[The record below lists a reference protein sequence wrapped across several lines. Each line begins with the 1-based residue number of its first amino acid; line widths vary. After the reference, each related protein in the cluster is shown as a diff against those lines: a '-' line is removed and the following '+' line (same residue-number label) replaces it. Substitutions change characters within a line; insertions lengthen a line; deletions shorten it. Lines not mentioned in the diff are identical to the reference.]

1 MKKILFSV
9 LFFVSFF
16 LLGQDFY
23 VLSKN
28 GLNLRKAPSDKSE
41 ILGVVPYNT
50 KLNILEKNV
59 SEKFKV
65 NGFSGTYV
73 KIKYKGIVGYIFSG
87 FLSRLEAVKEEESL
101 EEYFIRVFGK
111 PVITK
116 SDDEL
121 FSDDIWTYPN
131 GFVYKSIGEASKYSG
146 YEDRYYFKDLTI
158 QEVFLFARDISG
170 FLNSIRDTSE
180 LKFECENGCDFETE
194 EGLYNGYSL
203 KKESGVII
211 LTDFGEI

>member
-1 MKKILFSV
+1 MKKILFST
-9 LFFVSFF
+9 LFFVSII

-28 GLNLRKAPSDKSE
+28 GLNLRESPSDKSK
-41 ILGVVPYNT
+41 ILDVVPYNT
-50 KLNILEKNV
+50 KVNILEKNA

-73 KIKYKGIVGYIFSG
+73 KIKYKGVEGYIFSG
-87 FLSRLEAVKEEESL
+87 FLSKLEPVKEEESL
-101 EEYFIRVFGK
+101 NEYFTRVFGK

-116 SDDEL
+116 SDDDLYANE
-121 FSDDIWTYPN
+121 IWTYPN
-131 GFVYKSIGEASKYSG
+131 GFIYKSIGESSKYSG

-170 FLNSIRDTSE
+170 LLDSVRDTSE

-203 KKESGVII
+203 KKELDMIV
-211 LTDFGEI
+211 LTDFGEM

>member
-1 MKKILFSV
+1 MKKILFSA

-28 GLNLRKAPSDKSE
+28 GLNLRKSPSDKSE

-50 KLNILEKNV
+50 KVNILEKNV

-73 KIKYKGIVGYIFSG
+73 KIKYKGIEGYIFSG

-101 EEYFIRVFGK
+101 EEYFIRVFGN
-111 PVITK
+111 PVFTK
-116 SDDEL
+116 SNDDLYADEI
-121 FSDDIWTYPN
+121 STYPN
-131 GFVYKSIGEASKYSG
+131 GFIYKSIGEATKYSG
-146 YEDRYYFKDLTI
+146 YEDRYYFKELTI

-170 FLNSIRDTSE
+170 FLNSVRDTSE

-203 KKESGVII
+203 KRESGVVI
-211 LTDFGEI
+211 LIDFGEI